1 MWRIGHRH
9 ELPHLFEVVQV
20 LQAKPYRFG
29 AGSTIAFASEIAAE
43 SSYPCNGLTQCR
55 RISWGNGFFLDMGIK
70 CLPFGLFE
78 KHSAGDV
85 GRFTAQF
92 DQVEDAPGDNHIDSE
107 AGFDTAG
114 AAQLTFFDLATAFQR
129 AMVNLDSPSARIPSQ
144 FFDGLRAIGHRT
156 GG

>member
-70 CLPFGLFE
+70 CLPFGPSKNTVQGTLGV
-78 KHSAGDV
+78 S
-85 GRFTAQF
+85 R
-92 DQVEDAPGDNHIDSE
+92 PS
-107 AGFDTAG
+107 
-114 AAQLTFFDLATAFQR
+114 LTKWKTRQATTI
-129 AMVNLDSPSARIPSQ
+129 SIARQASI
-144 FFDGLRAIGHRT
+144 
-156 GG
+156 

>member
-55 RISWGNGFFLDMGIK
+55 GISWGNGFGLDSGRK
-70 CLPFGLFE
+70 GLPGCRVE

-85 GRFTAQF
+85 GRCTAQL
-92 DQVEDAPGDNHIDSE
+92 DQVEDAPGDNHIESE
-107 AGFDTAG
+107 
-114 AAQLTFFDLATAFQR
+114 
-129 AMVNLDSPSARIPSQ
+129 
-144 FFDGLRAIGHRT
+144 
-156 GG
+156 